1 MRRAAAAALC
11 LLLGACVEPGGGHP
25 PPGEAIRFTTDDGV
39 ELAGE
44 VRGSGDL
51 AVVLLHMY
59 PADRG
64 SWAPFASRLANEG
77 YTALSFDFRGYGE
90 SGGAKRIDQIWRD
103 ALAAVRFMRSRGHGQ
118 IALVGASMG
127 GTAALIVA
135 ARADLAGVVTL
146 SAASSF
152 RGLTIPPEALTLIDE
167 PTLFLA
173 AQGDVSAATTAQEL
187 YAGSPGGKEVQIVAG
202 SEHGTELLHGDQAG
216 SVQAAILDFLQTDAA

>member
-1 MRRAAAAALC
+1 MRRAAAILC
-11 LLLGACVEPGGGHP
+11 VVLSACASGGSGAPA
-25 PPGEAIRFTTDDGV
+25 GEDVRFTTDDGV
-39 ELAGE
+39 ELVGE
-44 VRGSGDL
+44 VRGNGEL

-59 PADRG
+59 PADRD
-64 SWAPFASRLANEG
+64 SWTPFASRLAGEG

-103 ALAAVRFMRSRGHGQ
+103 VLAAVRLMRSRGHGR

-167 PTLFLA
+167 PTLFIA
-173 AQGDVSAATTAQEL
+173 AQEDVSAATTAQEL

-202 SEHGTELLHGDQAG
+202 SEHGTELLHGEQAG